1 MMNPL
6 SEQPLIT
13 SAPGWIDANRTM
25 ESSPT
30 TSALQ
35 GRLANLTKVNGGADI
50 TAGAGHMES

>member
-1 MMNPL
+1 MMNRL
-6 SEQPLIT
+6 SRQLSIT
-13 SAPGWIDANRTM
+13 SAHGWIDANRTM

-50 TAGAGHMES
+50 TAGAGHMD